1 MNEKNE
7 TSRLS
12 DAENQILQD
21 RLNETIGVLTRR
33 EVEARILGPV
43 IEALGNEFG
52 RDRVIAVLRD
62 TIIKI
67 AEAQGTLLAGLMGGN
82 SLRQFHDSLKFWTK
96 DNAMEIELIEQTDEI
111 LSFNVTRCGYA
122 ELYEKLGILE
132 LGTTLSCARDFALI
146 RGFNK
151 DITLKRRQT
160 IMEGA
165 PHCDFRYKLEKEKD
179 L

>member
-1 MNEKNE
+1 MKEKND
-7 TSRLS
+7 TNHPS
-12 DAENQILQD
+12 DTENQTLQD

-33 EVEARILGPV
+33 EVEARILGPI

-52 RDRVIAVLRD
+52 RDRVVAVLRD
-62 TIIKI
+62 TIVKI
-67 AEAQGTLLAGLMGGN
+67 AEAQGTLAAELMGGN
-82 SLRQFHDSLKFWTK
+82 SLREFYDSLKFWTK
-96 DNAMEIELIEQTDEI
+96 DDAMEIDLIEQTDEI
-111 LSFNVTRCGYA
+111 FSFNVTRCGYA

-151 DITLKRRQT
+151 DITLKRSQT

-165 PHCDFRYKLEKEKD
+165 PHCDFRYKLEKKKD
-179 L
+179 

>member
-1 MNEKNE
+1 MKEKND
-7 TSRLS
+7 TNHPS
-12 DAENQILQD
+12 DAESPAWPD

-43 IEALGNEFG
+43 IEAIGNEFG
-52 RDRVIAVLRD
+52 RDRVVAVLRD

-67 AEAQGTLLAGLMGGN
+67 AEAQGTLAAEMMGGN
-82 SLRQFHDSLKFWTK
+82 SLRQFYDSLAFWTRG
-96 DNAMEIELIEQTDEI
+96 DAMEIDLIEQTDEI

-122 ELYEKLGILE
+122 ELYEKLGISD

-151 DITLKRRQT
+151 DLTLRRNQT

-165 PHCDFRYKLEKEKD
+165 PYCDFRYKLAKK
-179 L
+179 

>member
-1 MNEKNE
+1 MKDKND
-7 TSRLS
+7 TNRSF

-52 RDRVIAVLRD
+52 RDRVVAVLRD

-67 AEAQGTLLAGLMGGN
+67 AEAQGTLIAEFMGGN
-82 SLRQFHDSLKFWTK
+82 SFRHFYDALKAWTK
-96 DNAMEIELIEQTDEI
+96 DDAMEIDLIEQTDEVF
-111 LSFNVTRCGYA
+111 SFNVTRCGYA
-122 ELYEKLGILE
+122 ELYKKLGILE

-151 DITLKRRQT
+151 DITLKRSQT
-160 IMEGA
+160 LMEGA
-165 PHCDFRYKLEKEKD
+165 PHCDFRYKLEKKKD
-179 L
+179 